1 MRQGV
6 GNHKVHLTLAEVARQ
21 VRPDA
26 LGGRLRIFE
35 LEGVLART
43 IIGVVANRLRDE
55 EELALLMVR
64 QSRRARLCQHHLF
77 MLPFCGQVS
86 GCSFGKVEPQLSH
99 VPVNFLRE
107 QLQEAAGARGYP
119 YLAVQVW
126 DRFPR
131 RGA

>member
-6 GNHKVHLTLAEVARQ
+6 SNHKVHLTLAEVARQ

-26 LGGRLRIFE
+26 LGGRFRIFE
-35 LEGVLART
+35 LEGVLARA
-43 IIGVVANRLRDE
+43 IVGVVSNRLRDE

-86 GCSFGKVEPQLSH
+86 RCGFGKVEPQVSH
-99 VPVNFLRE
+99 VPVNFLRG
-107 QLQEAAGARGYP
+107 QLQETAGAQGYP

-126 DRFPR
+126 DRFSR